1 VLDRDKEKLDRKF
14 DRFSEMLPRWLQ
26 RALDWL
32 RQPSSAMVRIP
43 LGILFILLGF
53 LGFLPIL
60 GFWMVPVG
68 VLLLAQ
74 DIPFLQRPT
83 RWALT
88 KLERRWTEWRRK
100 RQATNRG

>member
-1 VLDRDKEKLDRKF
+1 
-14 DRFSEMLPRWLQ
+14 
-26 RALDWL
+26 
-32 RQPSSAMVRIP
+32 
-43 LGILFILLGF
+43 
-53 LGFLPIL
+53 
-60 GFWMVPVG
+60 MVPVG